1 MVVDARGSRAR
12 PADPGEAGPEP
23 DVLRRH
29 QVRDECVEGEVPA
42 EGVRPPQPRPRQR
55 RPAPAR

>member
-29 QVRDECVEGEVPA
+29 QVQHRLEPVGEAARRVGRDDA
-42 EGVRPPQPRPRQR
+42 
-55 RPAPAR
+55 A